1 MFSKFFI
8 NRPIFSTVISL
19 LILLAGIIS
28 ITQLPIEQYPDLT
41 PPSVQVSAQYPG
53 ASPEV
58 IADTVAAPIEQQVN
72 GVEDMLYMNSTS
84 SANGDMNLMVYFEV
98 GTDPDQAMINVNNR
112 VQAATTTLPEDV
124 RRYGVTVQ
132 KRSSAILQLITM
144 FSPSGVYDTTYIGN
158 YALVNVVDDLKRING
173 VGDAQVMSANDY
185 SIRIWLK
192 PDVMSQLGVSV
203 SDVMAA
209 VQAQNTQRA
218 AGKIGQ
224 PPLLHSVDRMY
235 SIIAPGRLQEPEEF
249 EEIILRANPDG
260 TSLRLKDVARVEL
273 GSQTYEFSGKY
284 NNQPAVP
291 IGVFLSPGAN
301 AVATAEAVKKRMEEL
316 SQNFPGGIEY
326 KVAYD
331 TTLFVNASIEE
342 VIHTLIEAMI
352 LVFLVMYLFLHDWR
366 ATLIPCLAVPVS
378 IVGAFAGM
386 LLLGFSI
393 NTLTLFGL
401 VLAIGIVVDDA
412 IVVIENVE
420 RIMHD
425 EHLPVKEAT
434 IKAMDEVTGPV
445 VAIVLVLCSVFVP
458 VAFMG
463 GFTGVMYQQ
472 FAITIAVSVVISG
485 LVALTL
491 TPALCAL
498 LLKDMKPRTSG
509 FFFKFDQWF
518 AKVTN
523 TYTGWAGFFI
533 RRIPAAVL
541 ALLLIWGGAV
551 GLFKIVP
558 SSLLPDE
565 DQGMLIVATMLDP
578 ATSLSTSQKVAQQ
591 LEEIILEQPAVKEEL
606 TFAGYDILSSTMKS
620 SSIASFISLIPW
632 KERKTQELSSFGV
645 VSAIGKLGAGIT
657 GALVMPFNPPP
668 IMGMST
674 TGGLE
679 GYVQNR
685 SGQGSDALEAKV
697 NEFIAAAQKRPE
709 LTGVSTTFS
718 SATPQYKLTVDE
730 IKAMAMNVSLSE
742 LYTTIQGTF
751 GTAYVNDFTKYSRS
765 FRVMVQADGDYRAW
779 PEQLGDIYVRSNTG
793 AMVPLSAFI
802 TLTPILGPDMVE
814 RFNAFPAAKV
824 MATPADGYSSGQAI
838 AAMEEVARE
847 TLGEEF
853 TLSWTGTTYQETIS
867 GSSSAIALMLGIL
880 VVFLILAAQYER
892 WGLPLAVI
900 LAVPFGMFGAL
911 LGTYMRG
918 LSNDIY
924 FQIALVALV
933 GLAAKNAILLVE
945 FAVLV
950 KEQGATAY
958 EAALQSVKLRFRP
971 IVMTSLA
978 FILGCVPLAVS
989 SGAGAA
995 SRHSIGTAVV
1005 FGMLAATAIAPLFI
1019 PLFFYLISG
1028 GWKEKN
1034 DPEATGAKAEAMH
1047 DI

>member
-19 LILLAGIIS
+19 LILLAGIVS

-697 NEFIAAAQKRPE
+697 NEFITAAQKRPE

-765 FRVMVQADGDYRAW
+765 FRVMVQADGDYRAR

-1005 FGMLAATAIAPLFI
+1005 FGMLAATAIAPLYI